1 MEDGPKRSGETSM
14 RAEPGVEG
22 LKRRYRRMRIRR
34 RFAVLSAMGAVV
46 AVTAAG
52 VAIAAPTSTFTFKA
66 SPSTAPKKT
75 FQAGSLFTNLTTH
88 YTNPGNN
95 NPGGAVER
103 TQIFLDKN
111 FKVTPSAAAK
121 CSASKLSG
129 KTMKQ
134 AMAACSKAKVG
145 SGTATASANGVF
157 TIHGCVLLFN
167 GKPTPTGLP
176 TLQVFTRVNASPP
189 GNISCSDPAHNSQ
202 GNATVLLNGVYRP
215 ASGQYSKILDVN
227 HITQS
232 AAFPLE
238 VFKTTVK
245 KGNYASARC
254 AAADHLWHM
263 KVTWTYNNDTKKTVS
278 KTQTCTVG

>member
-1 MEDGPKRSGETSM
+1 
-14 RAEPGVEG
+14 
-22 LKRRYRRMRIRR
+22 MRIRR
-34 RFAVLSAMGAVV
+34 RHAVLIGLGVAV

-52 VAIAAPTSTFTFKA
+52 VAIAAPTSTFTFNA
-66 SPSTAPKKT
+66 SPSTAPKNT
-75 FQAGSLFTNLTTH
+75 FQAGSLFTNLSTH

-95 NPGGAVER
+95 NPGGAVDR

-121 CSASKLSG
+121 CAKSQLTGA
-129 KTMKQ
+129 TMKQ
-134 AMAACSKAKVG
+134 AMSRCGAAKVG

-167 GKPTPTGLP
+167 GKPTSTGQP
-176 TLQVFTRVNASPP
+176 TLFVFTRVNASPP
-189 GNISCSDPAHNSQ
+189 GDISCANPSGNTQ
-202 GNATVLLNGVYRP
+202 GNATVLLNGVFKP
-215 ASGQYSKILDVN
+215 ASGLYGKVLDVN
-227 HITQS
+227 HITQA

-263 KVTWTYNNDTKKTVS
+263 KVTWTYNDNTKKTVS
-278 KTQTCTVG
+278 KTQRCTVG